1 MSSPPRCRYR
11 VVDVPRCGSR
21 RTDGTTLLPPAQYAD
36 DRNLRARQRLWE
48 HQQPPFDVV
57 GWAIDIAGVNA
68 GQLRE
73 RLH

>member
-1 MSSPPRCRYR
+1 MARPCSPP
-11 VVDVPRCGSR
+11 
-21 RTDGTTLLPPAQYAD
+21 D

-73 RLH
+73 RPH